1 MTFTIANILTLV
13 RFFIAPIFVVCVL
26 ADTPLGM
33 HLAVVLFVIGALTD
47 YFDGALAR
55 RYGEETEIGVYL
67 DPLADK
73 VLTTAAFTTF
83 YLVDVMPLWM
93 LLVIVIR
100 DFGTT
105 VLRSVASSSGRPLVT
120 SRSAKWKTFLQMCF
134 IVYAL
139 VLLWAMHNA
148 PSDVMRSSSSALL
161 HSDVTYASI
170 LIITLFT
177 LWTAIQ
183 YVVAYVGAER
193 RAH

>member
-13 RFFIAPIFVVCVL
+13 RFFIAPVFVVCVL

-55 RYGEETEIGVYL
+55 KFGEETEIGMYL

-83 YLVDVMPLWM
+83 YLVDIMSLWM

-105 VLRSVASSSGRPLVT
+105 VLRSVASSSGHPLVT

-134 IVYAL
+134 IVYGL
-139 VLLWAMHNA
+139 LLLWAVHNA
-148 PSDVMRSSSSALL
+148 PSDSIRTQASALL
-161 HSDVTYASI
+161 HAPITYFAI
-170 LIITLFT
+170 LGITLFT

-183 YVVAYVGAER
+183 YGIAYARKGAS
-193 RAH
+193 